1 MWFCTSGTNAFDKL
15 GIWEFG
21 NLEGGRGG
29 RGRRGGGKYGMNRVG
44 DKLNL
49 CSYLFYCQI
58 FLKLFLGS
66 SSSNHCKD
74 RKVRI

>member
-15 GIWEFG
+15 GIWEF
-21 NLEGGRGG
+21 EGGKGEKG
-29 RGRRGGGKYGMNRVG
+29 GGGKDGMNRVG